1 MEKALRKYI
10 PSGKFKNVSEKR
22 SKAMGAVKGS
32 GNKTTEV
39 RFRLALVRN
48 GIKGWKVRPKGI
60 IGSPDFIFFK
70 KKIIIFVDGC
80 FWHGCPKCGH
90 IPKTNN
96 SFWSKKFERNKSRD
110 RKNNRNL
117 RREGYKVL
125 RFWEHDIKNDLQK
138 CISRLKI
145 NKSK

>member
-1 MEKALRKYI
+1 MERILRKYL
-10 PSGKFKNVSEKR
+10 PSGKFDNVSKKR

-48 GIKGWKVRPKGI
+48 RIKGWQVRPKGI
-60 IGSPDFIFFK
+60 KGNPDFIFLK
-70 KKIIIFVDGC
+70 KKITIFVDGC

-96 SFWSKKFERNKSRD
+96 SYWGAKLDRNKVRD
-110 RKNNRNL
+110 KKNNRIL
-117 RREGYKVL
+117 RKEGYKVL
-125 RFWEHDIKNDLQK
+125 RFWEHDIKNDLAK
-138 CISRLKI
+138 CITRLKTGM
-145 NKSK
+145 KK